1 MPKNYDEL
9 EIIKTMKKLFTSLS
23 IFMVT
28 SLMAQTVS
36 VDVAKQK
43 AEAFIR
49 QDAGT
54 RASLSLTHSYTS
66 AQGDETYYYVFNK
79 GDEQGFI
86 IMGGD
91 EAAQEILGYS
101 DKGAFDYDKIPDNM
115 RWWLSQYDL
124 QISHAIREVKAGR
137 LVVSKDVRTRAEGRS
152 DVGPLLKTEWNQDAP
167 YNSQIPT
174 YGGDFIGNYALA
186 TGCVATAGAQVMKY
200 HNWPDTGVGSK
211 TLSVKYNGLIFSADF
226 GATTYDWSNMCDTY
240 ESDTYTGSVADI
252 AVGTLMY
259 HVGVATDMK
268 YGQIR
273 NGGSGTATTNLGLAL
288 INNFK
293 YDKSMVYE
301 QRQDYTD
308 SEWEDMVYNELRAD
322 RPVIYD
328 GRKLQENGTTT
339 GHCFVCDGYKASDNT
354 FYINWGW
361 GGLSNGPYKLTG
373 TGALLPAHQGAG
385 SGDGTGDGSYSLEQ
399 AALFGVKPD
408 QGGTPVINI
417 SKSCDYVLSAATVSA
432 GNSITITSTDTKIPF
447 CVNHSFGVPNFTMG
461 FRFKSSS
468 NEYDISIG
476 NQNLSLNTGPVSR
489 SFKIPAFIVADT
501 YKVIPIYVDAA
512 GDWREVKGDHS
523 SAPTLS
529 VTEPEGVAIY
539 DPIVVRNEGY
549 ASSSDLNV
557 TFSLKNFSDAQ
568 ITKKFIIWIFPAN
581 GGDSVDYFDLGNITL
596 AAGEEIEFDL
606 GYSDLWF
613 VKNRKDNKL
622 ESGSDYFMQLK
633 NYTDN
638 QYISDP
644 IDLYF
649 RDSNPIT
656 YELTS
661 AGWGTI
667 CLPYEA
673 EVPAGLSAYCVTD
686 ANAGVLELT
695 EVSEIEMN
703 KPYLLQGTA
712 GTYDFSGPET
722 PVGTFKNGL
731 LTGST
736 ESDVFYAPKGS
747 YVLQNQAGKGVGF
760 YEVKD
765 DDKQKVK
772 KYRAFLNITSSSNSF
787 SLGEGSDG
795 TTSLE
800 QINSFEAQDL
810 KAYDM
815 FGHPVDPNTKGMII
829 INGEKRINL

>member
-1 MPKNYDEL
+1 
-9 EIIKTMKKLFTSLS
+9 MKKLFTSLS
-23 IFMVT
+23 IFMAT

-101 DKGAFDYDKIPDNM
+101 DKGAFDYDKMPDNM

-137 LVVSKDVRTRAEGRS
+137 LIVSKDVRTRTEGRS

-167 YNSQIPT
+167 YNSQIPSYADGYT
-174 YGGDFIGNYALA
+174 GQSALA

-200 HNWPDTGVGSK
+200 YNYPTSGVGSNSYLGIGQY
-211 TLSVKYNGLIFSADF
+211 TFSADF
-226 GATTYDWSNMCDTY
+226 GATTYDWANMKNTY
-240 ESDTYTGSVADI
+240 VKDTYTGTAADI

-259 HVGVATDMK
+259 HVGVATKMD
-268 YGQIR
+268 YGQIGS
-273 NGGSGTATTNLGLAL
+273 GGSGTSTTKLGLAL

-301 QRQDYTD
+301 ERKNYTD
-308 SEWEDMVYNELRAD
+308 SEWEDMVYNELHAD

-385 SGDGTGDGSYSLEQ
+385 SGDGSTRSYALDQ
-399 AALFGVKPD
+399 AALFGVKPGND
-408 QGGTPVINI
+408 GSPGSPVINI
-417 SKSCDYVLSAATVSA
+417 SKSCDYKLAPSTVSL
-432 GNSITITSTDTKIPF
+432 GKSVTVSCSEKNRPF
-447 CVNHSFGVPNFTMG
+447 FVNYSFGVTNYTMG
-461 FRFKSSS
+461 FRLKNDSHV
-468 NEYDISIG
+468 YDISLG
-476 NQNLSLNTGPVSR
+476 NEVFDFCVGPVSR
-489 SFKIPAFIVADT
+489 SFIVPENVETGT
-501 YKVIPIYVDAA
+501 YQVIPIYVDEA
-512 GDWREVKGDHS
+512 GNWQPVKGDHT
-523 SAPTLS
+523 SAPTLT
-529 VTEPEGVAIY
+529 VTEFDYLQLSE
-539 DPIVVRNEGY
+539 PIVVRNEGY
-549 ASSSDLNV
+549 ASSGDLNV
-557 TFSLKNFSDAQ
+557 TFSIKNFSDAP
-568 ITKKFIIWIFPAN
+568 ITKRCVLFVYPYI
-581 GGDSVDYFDLGNITL
+581 GGTSVDYFDLGNITL
-596 AAGEEIEFDL
+596 AADEEKEFDL
-606 GYSDLWF
+606 GYSDL
-613 VKNRKDNKL
+613 NEHNL
-622 ESGSDYFMQLK
+622 TPGSDYFIKLH
-633 NYTDN
+633 NYTDY
-638 QYISDP
+638 QFISDK
-644 IDLYF
+644 IYLYF
-649 RDSNPIT
+649 REANPIS

-661 AGWGTI
+661 AGWGSI

-695 EVSEIEMN
+695 EVTELEMN

-712 GTYDFSGPET
+712 GTYNFSGPET
-722 PVGTFKNGL
+722 PVGTFNNGL

-736 ESDVFYAPKGS
+736 AYDVFYAPKGS

-787 SLGEGSDG
+787 SLGVGGDG

-800 QINSFEAQDL
+800 QINSFDTQDL

>member
-1 MPKNYDEL
+1 
-9 EIIKTMKKLFTSLS
+9 MKKLFTSLS
-23 IFMVT
+23 IFMAT

-49 QDAGT
+49 QDIGT

-101 DKGAFDYDKIPDNM
+101 NKGAFDYDKIPDNM

-137 LVVSKDVRTRAEGRS
+137 LIVSKEVRTRAEGRS
-152 DVGPLLKTEWNQDAP
+152 DVGPLLQTEWNQNAP

-174 YGGDFIGNYALA
+174 YADGYTGNYALA
-186 TGCVATAGAQVMKY
+186 TGCVVTAGAQVMKY
-200 HNWPDTGVGSK
+200 YNWPTTGVGTN
-211 TLSVKYNGLIFSADF
+211 TLSTKYNGHFFTADF

-259 HVGVATDMK
+259 HVGVAVDMH
-268 YGQIR
+268 YGQLR
-273 NGGSGTATTNLGLAL
+273 KDGSGTHTAKLGLAL

-301 QRQDYTD
+301 ERKNYTD
-308 SEWEDMVYNELRAD
+308 SEWEDMVYNELHAD

-385 SGDGTGDGSYSLEQ
+385 SGDGSTRSYALDQ
-399 AALFGVKPD
+399 VALFGVKPD
-408 QGGTPVINI
+408 NDGSPVINI
-417 SKSCDYVLSAATVSA
+417 SKSCDYKLAPSTVSL
-432 GNSITITSTDTKIPF
+432 GNIVTVSSTDTSKAF
-447 CVNHSFGVPNFTMG
+447 CTNYSFCTSNITLG
-461 FRFKSSS
+461 FRLKS
-468 NEYDISIG
+468 NTHEYNISIG
-476 NQNLSLNTGPVSR
+476 NQELNLTYGPVSR
-489 SFKIPAFIVADT
+489 SFIIPENVETGT
-501 YKVIPIYVDAA
+501 YQVIPIYVDEA
-512 GDWREVKGDHS
+512 GNWQPVKGDHS
-523 SAPTLS
+523 SAPSLK
-529 VTEPEGVAIY
+529 VTEEPEGLQLSK
-539 DPIVVRNEGY
+539 PIVVRNEGF
-549 ASSSDLNV
+549 ASSDDLNV
-557 TFSLKNFSDAQ
+557 TFSIKNFSASP
-568 ITKKFIIWIFPAN
+568 ITKEYVLWVYPKGGGSNVDSFELGIITFE
-581 GGDSVDYFDLGNITL
+581 
-596 AAGEEIEFDL
+596 AGEEKEFDL
-606 GYSDLWF
+606 GYSDLWY
-613 VKNRKDNKL
+613 VKNRNEEYL
-622 ESGSDYFMQLK
+622 IPGSDYYMKLQ
-633 NYTDN
+633 NYTDK
-638 QYISDP
+638 QYISDK
-644 IDLYF
+644 IYLYF
-649 RDSNPIT
+649 REANPIS

-695 EVSEIEMN
+695 EVAELEMN

-722 PVGTFKNGL
+722 PVGTFNNGL